1 MSWCISKLFT
11 GCQRHV
17 AARHRGGIPIL
28 LQLVD
33 GERVLVD
40 AEIRA
45 ISTAILED
53 VVIDRRRQADGSIA
67 VLGVSSDSPVVELP
81 SATYAEGS

>member
-1 MSWCISKLFT
+1 
-11 GCQRHV
+11 
-17 AARHRGGIPIL
+17 L

-67 VLGVSSDSPVVELP
+67 VLGVSLDSPVVELP